1 MPYLVLADMLVAIH
15 ITFVLFVVLG
25 GFLVFRW
32 RRLAW
37 LHLPAALWGAF
48 IEVTGW
54 ICPLTPL
61 ENRLREMGGG
71 TGYGT
76 SFIEHY
82 ILPILYPEELT
93 RNSQILLGICV
104 VALNLG
110 IYTWIL
116 FRFRR
121 NGG

>member
-1 MPYLVLADMLVAIH
+1 MLYLVLADVVVAIH
-15 ITFVLFVVLG
+15 FAFVLFVVLG
-25 GFLVFRW
+25 GLLVFRW

-37 LHLPAALWGAF
+37 LHVPAALWGAL
-48 IEVTGW
+48 IEATGW

-61 ENRLREMGGG
+61 ENRLRVMGGG
-71 TGYGT
+71 TGYRTG
-76 SFIEHY
+76 FIEHY

-93 RNSQILLGICV
+93 RSSQILLGICV
-104 VALNLG
+104 VVLNLG

-116 FRFRR
+116 FRSRR

>member
-1 MPYLVLADMLVAIH
+1 MLYLVLADMVVAIH
-15 ITFVLFVVLG
+15 LAFVLFVALG

-37 LHLPAALWGAF
+37 LHVPAALWGAF
-48 IEVTGW
+48 IEATGW

-61 ENRLREMGGG
+61 ENRLRAIGGG
-71 TGYGT
+71 AGYQTG
-76 SFIEHY
+76 FIEHH
-82 ILPILYPEELT
+82 ILPILYPEKLT
-93 RNSQILLGICV
+93 RASQILLGICV
-104 VALNLG
+104 VVFNLG

-116 FRFRR
+116 CRSRR